1 MTESLVILGSTG
13 SVGMQTIDVARHLG
27 VKIDGLAAR
36 GTIKVLEQQIR
47 LVNPRFCAVTD
58 PDAADRLRKS
68 VSDLPVKV
76 LGGDDAIYEMLAL
89 TDADTVL
96 NAVSGIAGLR
106 PTIAAIQLG
115 KKLALA
121 NKESLVTYGTWVMNE
136 AKRRGVDILPVDSE
150 HSAIAQCLA
159 GSSREQIRKL
169 VLTASGGP
177 FFGKS
182 YDEMRRIT
190 PEIALAH
197 PTWNMGK
204 RITIDSAT
212 MMNKGFEVIE
222 AYHLFGVAPECID
235 VVVHRESIVHSMV
248 EFNDSAVI
256 AQMGVPDMRLCVQYA
271 LTFPGRY
278 NSPVKS
284 LDLTT
289 VGSLSFFKP
298 DYEAFPLLPLAYRTL
313 KRGGVVPAAM
323 NAADEAAVELFLIG
337 KIGFTD
343 IAKAVTEATD
353 ACADIPEP
361 TLDQVE
367 EADRIA
373 REAVYS
379 LVR

>member
-1 MTESLVILGSTG
+1 M
-13 SVGMQTIDVARHLG
+13 
-27 VKIDGLAAR
+27 
-36 GTIKVLEQQIR
+36 
-47 LVNPRFCAVTD
+47 
-58 PDAADRLRKS
+58 
-68 VSDLPVKV
+68 
-76 LGGDDAIYEMLAL
+76 LGGDDSIYEMLAL

-182 YDEMRRIT
+182 FDEMRRIT

-298 DYEAFPLLPLAYRTL
+298 DYEAFPLLPLAYRAL